1 MSEQSKDSKESFHM
15 DVQVGTSDMFWFL
28 MRHNYFSVGG
38 VFGVAISLGCLI

>member
-1 MSEQSKDSKESFHM
+1 MSEPSKDSKESFHM

-38 VFGVAISLGCLI
+38 VSRTPAF